1 MVAHSCSPTRQ
12 KQEDLNVWGKS
23 ERKKNKE
30 ERGGK
35 SELQGIKEEQGHHYL
50 QCSNAYVENRKL
62 RQNNRLLLLIGVAV
76 VYKTVHK
83 VQTSCSQVLHKVVF
97 SLLCVNR
104 IQKLSTMTWGE
115 LPEVKKKRLKWAIK
129 CLKPEVY
136 TVLFILL
143 RNRGLLSSES
153 VRCLAL
159 SLFLGS
165 ILSSAFASVQGC
177 IILQPSHQV
186 QEPRLGDVHINECL
200 TCTALQKTVSPSNG
214 WIITW

>member
-23 ERKKNKE
+23 EKKKNKE
-30 ERGGK
+30 KRGEK
-35 SELQGIKEEQGHHYL
+35 SELQGIKKEQGYHYL
-50 QCSNAYVENRKL
+50 QCSNTYVETKKL
-62 RQNNRLLLLIGVAV
+62 RQNNRLLLLLVVAV

-83 VQTSCSQVLHKVVF
+83 MQTSCSQELHKVVF

-104 IQKLSTMTWGE
+104 IQKLPTMTRGE
-115 LPEVKKKRLKWAIK
+115 LPEVKKKRLKWTIK

-153 VRCLAL
+153 VRCLACCPQHSPPYRAAL
-159 SLFLGS
+159 SYSLVIKFKSQDSGTS
-165 ILSSAFASVQGC
+165 I
-177 IILQPSHQV
+177 
-186 QEPRLGDVHINECL
+186 
-200 TCTALQKTVSPSNG
+200 
-214 WIITW
+214 